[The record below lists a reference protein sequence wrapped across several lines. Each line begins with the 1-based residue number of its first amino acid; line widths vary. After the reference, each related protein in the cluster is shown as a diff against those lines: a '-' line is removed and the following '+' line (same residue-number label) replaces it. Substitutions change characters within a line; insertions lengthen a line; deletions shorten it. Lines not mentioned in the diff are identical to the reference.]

1 MSVNKLITNIN
12 ALVNDVEIP
21 EDEKNNVVVIDTNNN
36 RLGVKIANPSQEI
49 DVSGTIQTN
58 NLIVKNDTTIDGSL
72 VIRFIDVSDTIQ
84 THNLIVKNDVSL
96 TNIYPYVTD
105 TCINILGSLHISKD
119 IIIDGSGFIE
129 DGLFN
134 TSDDR
139 LKHNEQ
145 DINNG
150 LEVIRQLNPQIYD
163 KTKNFKR
170 FDFNGILNEE
180 HKKEAGL
187 IAQEVNMIEDLQ
199 FTVVKGNNHTPYYL
213 NYNNIFVYTLAA
225 VKDLD
230 KNLNKLYNTVNDIS
244 NLTINNTNIIKDITT
259 LNKGSNLGNI
269 ENLIKSQNE
278 LIFNLNNKINSLENR
293 IKKLEI

>member
-21 EDEKNNVVVIDTNNN
+21 TDQQNNVVVIDTIYN
-36 RLGVKIANPSQEI
+36 RLGVKIAEPSHEI

-58 NLIVKNDTTIDGSL
+58 NLIVKND
-72 VIRFIDVSDTIQ
+72 
-84 THNLIVKNDVSL
+84 VSL
-96 TNIYPYVTD
+96 TNIYPYVAD
-105 TCINILGSLHISKD
+105 TCINIIGSLHITND
-119 IIIDGSGFIE
+119 IFIDGSGLIGGSF
-129 DGLFN
+129 FN

-145 DINNG
+145 NINNG
-150 LEVIRQLNPQIYD
+150 LEVIRQLNPQVYD

-170 FDFNGILNEE
+170 LDFNGILNEE

-199 FTVVKGNNHTPYYL
+199 FTVVEGNNHTPYYL

-244 NLTINNTNIIKDITT
+244 NLTINNTNIIKDNTNIIKDITK